1 MHKRIR
7 SFVIFMAGVLLGAVI
22 YSNAKR
28 ILPSPAAQTTTPR
41 WEYRVVTAAKEV
53 GVLGGTKG
61 NVDSD
66 LNRLG
71 EQGFEICE
79 MTQSGSG
86 ISYHLTI
93 VLRRPRQ

>member
-7 SFVIFMAGVLLGAVI
+7 SFVIFMAGALLGAVI
-22 YSNAKR
+22 YGNAKR
-28 ILPSPAAQTTTPR
+28 ILSSPSAQTTPQR
-41 WEYRVVTAAKEV
+41 WEYRVVTATKGGGLPE
-53 GVLGGTKG
+53 GTKG

-79 MTQSGSG
+79 MTQN
-86 ISYHLTI
+86 
-93 VLRRPRQ
+93 

>member
-1 MHKRIR
+1 MHKHIR
-7 SFVIFMAGVLLGAVI
+7 SFVIFMAGALLGAVI
-22 YSNAKR
+22 YGNPKR
-28 ILPSPAAQTTTPR
+28 ILSSPSAQTMQQR
-41 WEYRVVTAAKEV
+41 WEYRVVTAAKE
-53 GVLGGTKG
+53 GGLLGGTKG

>member
-1 MHKRIR
+1 MQKRIR
-7 SFVIFMAGVLLGAVI
+7 SFVIFMAGALLGAVI
-22 YSNAKR
+22 YGNAKR
-28 ILPSPAAQTTTPR
+28 ILSSPSAQTTPQR
-41 WEYRVVTAAKEV
+41 WEYRVVTAAKE
-53 GVLGGTKG
+53 GGLLGGTKG
-61 NVDSD
+61 NVDSE